1 MRFERVSRELYAK
14 PWAITASAY
23 QAFHDVFQRH
33 LQGIPMDKT
42 IEVMGVKVEYK
53 TPDEYDVIDGVA
65 VIEIEGALGY
75 RLDEIEK
82 ACMGGVDYVD
92 IRKAFA
98 KAEADPDITS
108 ILMVINSPGGMV
120 TGLEE
125 TAEYIKSIEKPVV
138 SFTDNL
144 VASAG
149 YYLASA
155 ADSIFATAS
164 SQVGCIGTL
173 MTWIDV
179 TKAMEREGLERE
191 MIASGKYKGMMFPG
205 IPLTD
210 EQRELLQDEVDML
223 ADEFKSWVIDNRG
236 NVSKDVM
243 EGQTLFGK
251 YALSENL
258 IDEIGDI
265 NQALTEAREMGTEL

>member
-1 MRFERVSRELYAK
+1 
-14 PWAITASAY
+14 
-23 QAFHDVFQRH
+23 
-33 LQGIPMDKT
+33 
-42 IEVMGVKVEYK
+42 
-53 TPDEYDVIDGVA
+53 
-65 VIEIEGALGY
+65 
-75 RLDEIEK
+75 
-82 ACMGGVDYVD
+82 
-92 IRKAFA
+92 
-98 KAEADPDITS
+98 
-108 ILMVINSPGGMV
+108 MV